1 MISVSRLA
9 VVSLAVLA
17 LSACQRPAE
26 EETKADAA
34 SPAAP
39 AAAAPTAALPAAD
52 ANSPEQLSQA
62 FRAAWD
68 RAPPA
73 TSPAPEESGGGAFT
87 YASGEL
93 TPLGGDRYAFIS
105 KGAGE
110 EGHVSP
116 GALAVHYLQRTPD
129 GFRRVDAAPLIV
141 VGGTFGKAPDWSVRP
156 GLLPNPAIIAESGGT
171 WQGYTC
177 AGAAVIELTPERPV
191 LRADYVRLYYTDDGA
206 VEDPK
211 QAETMEGRLVPG
223 TPGRDFAVQ
232 YSGASR
238 ARVVWRLG
246 ADGTYRPAD
255 TPADLPWC

>member
-9 VVSLAVLA
+9 VVSFSVLA
-17 LSACQRPAE
+17 LSACQRAADDKK
-26 EETKADAA
+26 TADAA
-34 SPAAP
+34 SPSPP
-39 AAAAPTAALPAAD
+39 AAAASSAVLPAVD
-52 ANSPEQLSQA
+52 VNSPEQLGLA

-73 TSPAPEESGGGAFT
+73 TSPAPEESGGGDFT
-87 YASGEL
+87 YASGRL
-93 TPLGGDRYAFIS
+93 TPLGGDRYAFVS
-105 KGAGE
+105 DGQGE

-116 GALAVHYLQRTPD
+116 GAIAIHYLQRTPD

-141 VGGTFGKAPDWSVRP
+141 PGGTFGNAPDWSVRP
-156 GLLPNPAIIAESGGT
+156 GLLPHPAMIAESGGT

-177 AGAAVIELTPERPV
+177 SGAAVIELTPERPV
-191 LRADYVRLYYTDDGA
+191 LRADYVRLHYSDDGA

-211 QAETMEGRLVPG
+211 QAETMDGRLVPG
-223 TPGRDFAVQ
+223 TRGRDFAVQ

-246 ADGTYRPAD
+246 GDGTYRPVDA
-255 TPADLPWC
+255 PADLPWC